1 MKILMVHANNMFE
14 SPVPVGVSSIIGY
27 LIEQCHEVELFD
39 TTFYRTED
47 NPADENRMK
56 SDQVLAV
63 NYELNDWTV
72 NPSKILVYSDFR
84 VKVKNF
90 NPDLIMLSIV
100 ECTYNLGMRLL
111 SCISD
116 LNIWNIVGGIFT
128 ILNPEMVFN
137 NGFVDSICLAEGEE
151 VLRNFFKENFEDCKS
166 FSTKGMWAKPFGI
179 NSIIRKVKELPKL
192 VDINN
197 IPFLNFDLYEERRLY
212 KPMHGK
218 FRKTLP
224 IEFSRGCPY
233 ECSYCANHALK
244 NHFGKW
250 YRWKSVKRI
259 SEEIGHYI
267 KKYQPDLFYFVSE
280 SFTSISTKKFDEICE
295 MYSHYRV
302 PFWMN
307 TRPEDLTEYKV
318 KRLEEIGCF
327 RISVGIEH
335 GNDKFRRNILNRHV
349 SNKDIIKGCKYIE
362 DSNIT
367 YSVNNIVGFPGETE
381 ELVWD
386 TINLNKQ
393 LSPDSTGAFI
403 FTPFRGTDIYKYCID
418 NNYLDKDHKIGDLNR
433 ESILINNPLSKERI
447 KYYYENFVKYVRE

>member
-14 SPVPVGVSSIIGY
+14 SPVPVGVSSIIGS
-27 LIEQCHEVELFD
+27 LIEQGHEVALFD
-39 TTFYRTED
+39 TTFYNTEGYPSD
-47 NPADENRMK
+47 LNRVR

-63 NYELNDWTV
+63 DYDLFGWTINRTDVYEDF
-72 NPSKILVYSDFR
+72 SKEVLEFE
-84 VKVKNF
+84 
-90 NPDLIMLSIV
+90 PDLIMLSIV
-100 ECTYNLGMRLL
+100 ECTYNLGMKLL
-111 SCISD
+111 ESIYD
-116 LNIWNIVGGIFT
+116 LNIPNIVGGIFP
-128 ILNPEMVFN
+128 ILNGSDWHNHPII
-137 NGFVDSICLAEGEE
+137 DSTCISEGENID
-151 VLRNFFKENFEDCKS
+151 LENLTD
-166 FSTKGMWAKPFGI
+166 
-179 NSIIRKVKELPKL
+179 IIKTPL
-192 VDINN
+192 VDINK

-259 SEEIGHYI
+259 SEEIEHYI

-349 SNKDIIKGCKYIE
+349 TNEKIIRGCKFIE
-362 DSNIT
+362 NSNIT

-386 TINLNKQ
+386 TINLNKK
-393 LSPDSTGAFI
+393 LNPDSTGAFI

-418 NNYLDKDHKIGDLNR
+418 NGYLDKDHPIGDLNR
-433 ESILINNPLSKERI
+433 ESILINNPLSRERI
-447 KYYYENFVKYVRE
+447 KHYYENFVSYVKG

>member
-1 MKILMVHANNMFE
+1 
-14 SPVPVGVSSIIGY
+14 VPVGVSSIIGS
-27 LIEQCHEVELFD
+27 LIEQGHEVELFD
-39 TTFYRTED
+39 TTFYQTED

-56 SDQVLAV
+56 SDQVLSV
-63 NYELNDWTV
+63 DYEKFGWIVDEND
-72 NPSKILVYSDFR
+72 VYEDFR
-84 VKVKNF
+84 EAVEYF
-90 NPDLIMLSIV
+90 IPDLIMLSIV
-100 ECTYNLGMRLL
+100 ECSYNLGMRLL
-111 SCISD
+111 ESIYD
-116 LNIWNIVGGIFT
+116 LNITNVVGGIFP
-128 ILNPEMVFN
+128 ILNSNIWFST
-137 NGFVDSICLAEGEE
+137 FTIDSLCISEGENIDVRKILE
-151 VLRNFFKENFEDCKS
+151 KEPMFIKTD
-166 FSTKGMWAKPFGI
+166 
-179 NSIIRKVKELPKL
+179 L

-259 SEEIGHYI
+259 SEEIEHYI

-280 SFTSISTKKFDEICE
+280 SFTSISNKKFDEICE

-335 GNDKFRRNILNRHV
+335 GNDKFRRDILNRHV
-349 SNKDIIKGCKYIE
+349 TNEKIIRGCKYIE
-362 DSNIT
+362 NSNIT

-393 LSPDSTGAFI
+393 LNPDSIGAFI

-418 NNYLDKDHKIGDLNR
+418 NNYLNKDHEIGDLNR

-447 KYYYENFVKYVRE
+447 KHYYENFVNYVKG